1 MSFRKS
7 EWEVGSEIMGR
18 DIWIRLRGYI
28 DSRFSHSFLTIDD
41 AEKMA
46 KDILR
51 MTDDLKTKATGKCM
65 QCQQLITNG
74 DKYYEIE
81 DNKIIHK
88 NCIGEYLE
96 KNIINKKLEV
106 KEADKFD
113 THKLKIERF
122 IKK

>member
-81 DNKIIHK
+81 ENKIIHK

>member
-1 MSFRKS
+1 MGFRES

-18 DIWIRLRGYI
+18 DIWIRLKGYI

-46 KDILR
+46 KDILK
-51 MTDDLKTKATGKCM
+51 MTDELKTKATGKCL
-65 QCQQLITNG
+65 QCQYYITNG
-74 DKYYEIE
+74 DKYYEVE
-81 DNKIIHK
+81 ENKKIHK

-96 KNIINKKLEV
+96 KNILDKKLIV
-106 KEADKFD
+106 QEAERFD
-113 THKLKIERF
+113 THKLKIEHF